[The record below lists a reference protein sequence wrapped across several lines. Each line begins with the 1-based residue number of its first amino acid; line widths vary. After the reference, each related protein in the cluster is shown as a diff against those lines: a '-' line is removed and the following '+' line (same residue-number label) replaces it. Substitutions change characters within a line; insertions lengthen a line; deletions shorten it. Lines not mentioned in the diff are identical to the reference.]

1 MSGGLSGL
9 SGIGTGGLIFLA
21 LMVLLFFRVPIGV
34 AMFSAG
40 AGGYIALSGLNLTPL
55 LASLKNLAYA
65 RLSNYDLVVV
75 PLFMLMGQFA
85 TNGGLSR
92 SLFRFVSAFM
102 GHRRGGIAMAAI
114 GACAGFGAIC
124 GSSLATAATM
134 GQVALPELKRHG
146 YSGSLA
152 TGALAAGG
160 TLGIMIPPSV
170 PLVIYA
176 ILTQES
182 IGKLFMAA
190 ILPGIIAMLGYM
202 AVVQIIVRID
212 PAAGPAGDRVPWPER
227 FKAMAE
233 VLPVLVVFAVV
244 IVGIYGGWA
253 NPTEAA
259 AIGAAA
265 CGVLAVL
272 RGGMRMKGVID
283 SALGTGTAT
292 AMIFLV
298 LLGADM
304 LNSALALSQMPAELA
319 GWVQAGGFAPL
330 LVMVVILLIYI
341 FLGCVMDSLAMILLT
356 IPIFYPVVMGLDF
369 WGLSPTDK
377 SVWFGILAL
386 MVVEIGLVHPPVGM
400 NVYIINR
407 LAKDVPLTETFK
419 GVMPFLASDF
429 IRIIALLFF
438 PSISLVLVRTF
449 HG

>member
-1 MSGGLSGL
+1 MSGIAAGGWIFAGLM
-9 SGIGTGGLIFLA
+9 T
-21 LMVLLFFRVPIGV
+21 LLFLRVPIGI
-34 AMFSAG
+34 AMFGAG
-40 AGGYIALSGLNLTPL
+40 ATGYLALSGFDSSPL

-65 RLSNYDLVVV
+65 RMSNYDLVVV

-85 TNGGLSR
+85 THGGLSR
-92 SLFRFVSAFM
+92 SLFRCVSAFL
-102 GHRRGGIAMAAI
+102 GHKRGGIAMAAI

-134 GQVALPELKRHG
+134 GQVALPELKRHR
-146 YSGSLA
+146 YAGSLA
-152 TGALAAGG
+152 TGCLAAGG

-190 ILPGIIAMLGYM
+190 IVPGLIAMLGYM
-202 AVVQIIVRID
+202 LVVQIIVRRD
-212 PAAGPAGDRVPWPER
+212 PLAGPAGEPVPWPDR
-227 FKAMAE
+227 LRALVE
-233 VLPVLVVFAVV
+233 VLPVLGVFMVV

-265 CGVLAVL
+265 CGVLAVMT
-272 RGGMRMKGVID
+272 GGMRLQGLID
-283 SALGTGTAT
+283 SALGTANAT

-319 GWVQAGGFAPL
+319 AWVQASGAAPL
-330 LVMVVILLIYI
+330 LVMIAILLVYL

-369 WGLSPTDK
+369 WGMNPTDK
-377 SVWFGILAL
+377 SIWFGILAL

-429 IRIIALLFF
+429 LRIVALLFF

-449 HG
+449 GG

>member
-1 MSGGLSGL
+1 MT
-9 SGIGTGGLIFLA
+9 GIGVGAIIFAVMLV
-21 LMVLLFFRVPIGV
+21 LMVVRVPIGI
-34 AMFSAG
+34 AMFMVG
-40 AGGYIALSGLNLTPL
+40 AGGYVYLTDGNVTALLN
-55 LASLKNLAYA
+55 SLKNLAYA
-65 RLSNYDLVVV
+65 RLSNYDLVVI

-92 SLFRFVSAFM
+92 ALFRFVETFL
-102 GHRRGGIAMAAI
+102 GHRKGGVAMAAI

-134 GQVALPELKRHG
+134 GQVALPELRRYG

-190 ILPGIIAMLGYM
+190 VLPGIIAMLGYM
-202 AVVQIIVRID
+202 LVVKIVVTLK
-212 PAAGPAGDRVPWPER
+212 PGAGPAGPRVAWPER
-227 FKAMAE
+227 MKSLLA
-233 VLPVLVVFAVV
+233 VLPVLVVFLVV

-265 CGVLAVL
+265 CGAIAIISGRM
-272 RGGMRMKGVID
+272 RGKGLID
-283 SALGTGTAT
+283 SALGTAQHT
-292 AMIFLV
+292 AMIFLI

-304 LNSALALSQMPAELA
+304 MNTTLALSQMPSELA
-319 GWVQAGGFAPL
+319 NWVKASGLSPL
-330 LVMVVILLIYI
+330 LVMFMILVIYI
-341 FLGCVMDSLAMILLT
+341 FLGCVMDALAMILLT
-356 IPIFYPVVMGLDF
+356 IPIFYPMVMALDY
-369 WGLSPTDK
+369 WGMSTDDK
-377 SVWFGILAL
+377 SIWFGILAL
-386 MVVEIGLVHPPVGM
+386 MVVEVGLVHPPVGL

-419 GVMPFLASDF
+419 GVVPFLLSDGV
-429 IRIIALLFF
+429 RIVLLVFF
-438 PSISLVLVRTF
+438 PVISLFLVHTF
-449 HG
+449 KR